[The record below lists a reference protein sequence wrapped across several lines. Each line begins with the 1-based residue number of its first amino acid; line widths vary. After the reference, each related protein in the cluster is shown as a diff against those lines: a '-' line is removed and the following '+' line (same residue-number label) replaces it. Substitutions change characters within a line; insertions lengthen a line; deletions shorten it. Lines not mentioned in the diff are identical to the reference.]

1 MSVETV
7 EEISRH
13 HSPYGHDLS
22 DSCQQTS
29 TTCSRIT
36 VTYSGELILVHIVP
50 IRTRTS
56 GHVGVIYEEVHNG
69 GLAIV
74 VSTLWRNH
82 NESIAYLHDCVKHV
96 DQEQLGA
103 KVLVILA
110 MTVQLR
116 HRHED
121 MVI

>member
-1 MSVETV
+1 M
-7 EEISRH
+7 
-13 HSPYGHDLS
+13 
-22 DSCQQTS
+22 
-29 TTCSRIT
+29 
-36 VTYSGELILVHIVP
+36 
-50 IRTRTS
+50 
-56 GHVGVIYEEVHNG
+56 
-69 GLAIV
+69 
-74 VSTLWRNH
+74 
-82 NESIAYLHDCVKHV
+82 NESMAYLHDCVKHV